1 MIHYPTHM
9 LWLNPKPK
17 RKYKT
22 KKEKGKDVLT
32 EELAMVTQTTVGE
45 ELCDEEVQSLRDLVE
60 EVDTTCS
67 MKSKKKKTW
76 QMKRAQSKQRPMKG
90 LLPLLSKGREYM
102 R

>member
-22 KKEKGKDVLT
+22 KKEKEKDVIA
-32 EELAMVTQTTVGE
+32 EELAMVAQTTVGE

-60 EVDTTCS
+60 EVT
-67 MKSKKKKTW
+67 
-76 QMKRAQSKQRPMKG
+76 
-90 LLPLLSKGREYM
+90 
-102 R
+102 